1 MSSENLIHIK
11 LNYGEAFSTKK
22 NLLSSQ
28 MYILKLLKNVEN
40 YKFLKEKEFQYKE
53 RIVKKIKETKINI
66 RALERILPKAKI
78 PKSLK
83 KEGEEFQK
91 RNSKLKA
98 RDKSIESQLSEI
110 KRKLDNLQRE
120 NLELI

>member
-11 LNYGEAFSTKK
+11 LDYEEAFSTKK

-28 MYILKLLKNVEN
+28 MYLLKLLRNVEN
-40 YKFLKEKEFQYKE
+40 YNFLREKEFQYKE

-66 RALERILPKAKI
+66 RSLERILPKAKI

-83 KEGEEFQK
+83 KDGGEFQE
-91 RNSKLKA
+91 RNSKLKN
-98 RDKSIESQLSEI
+98 RDKSIEGQLSEI

-120 NLELI
+120 NLELL